1 LIAPRYRNP
10 KRYKYLLVQK
20 VLTTPT
26 AQAEYI
32 SGSNA
37 YNLTHRRNT
46 MTDLQTKAAKLW
58 PNQPAYQT
66 QWIKAIQTLR
76 ANKGWVLEGAKV
88 NWRAGK

>member
-1 LIAPRYRNP
+1 
-10 KRYKYLLVQK
+10 
-20 VLTTPT
+20 
-26 AQAEYI
+26 
-32 SGSNA
+32 
-37 YNLTHRRNT
+37 
-46 MTDLQTKAAKLW
+46 MTDLQIKAAKLW